1 MHFFRFSEEGQS
13 SMITG
18 LKINEQRKQMY
29 YEKGYWT
36 EKTVLDAW
44 NDAVKKY
51 GDREYVADDQGT
63 RMTYAEVDDKASR
76 LASWLKEAGVQA
88 GDVVTFQFPNWA
100 EFTIV
105 YVAVLKVGAVMH
117 PVPKNYNDADLI
129 YMLNLVEATAFICPT
144 YFHNIDYEQ
153 QAIDVEKACPSVK
166 AIAVCDKFEPAKHG
180 TIELSKICTTY
191 EPLTK
196 EPKVSSDDVAV
207 ILSTSGTTGKPKAA
221 LLTHN
226 NMLFSEGIFSKEA
239 RRTEKDVMFD
249 CSPLNH
255 AVGFWHGLIAPML
268 TGGRSVLMQQFT
280 PREAIE
286 LMNREGCT
294 WTMASTPFIY
304 DILKCIEFDNGP
316 KLETLNLWLCG
327 GAPVPAR
334 LVSCAKEHGVDLCE
348 VYGSTESCPH
358 VYVPIDKCVEWK
370 GDWSGVPYPG
380 IEIKCVDDN
389 GNEVPRGVQGEELS
403 TGPHLFV
410 GYLNEPERTDR
421 ALDDDGWFHSG
432 ELGYIDEEGRLRING
447 RKKEIIIRGGEN
459 ISAREIDDDLVEC
472 PGILDTATIGMP
484 DERLGERIC
493 TFAVARDE
501 HHPSLKEITDYLASQ
516 HVQKRLWPERVEYID
531 EIPKT
536 PMGKVKRF
544 ELAEILK
551 ERMANDPK

>member
-1 MHFFRFSEEGQS
+1 
-13 SMITG
+13 MITG

-29 YEKGYWT
+29 YEKGYWGKDT
-36 EKTVLDAW
+36 ALDAW
-44 NDAVKKY
+44 NDAVKNY
-51 GDREYVADDQGT
+51 GEREYVADDQG
-63 RMTYAEVDDKASR
+63 RRYTYAEVDDKASR
-76 LASWLKEAGVQA
+76 LASWFKEIGIEV
-88 GDVVTFQFPNWA
+88 GDVVTIQFPNWA
-100 EFTIV
+100 EFTV
-105 YVAVLKVGAVMH
+105 AYVAILKVSAVIH
-117 PVPKNYNDADLI
+117 PVPKNYNDADLTYI
-129 YMLNLVEATAFICPT
+129 MNLVHAKAFICPT
-144 YFHNIDYEQ
+144 YFHHTDYEQ
-153 QAIDVEKACPSVK
+153 QAIDAMKECPSVK
-166 AIAVCDKFEPAKHG
+166 AIAVCDKFEPARYG
-180 TIELSKICTTY
+180 TISLSTICATH
-191 EPLTK
+191 EPLQEK
-196 EPKVSSDDVAV
+196 PEVCSDDVVV

-226 NMLFSEGIFSKEA
+226 NMLYSERIFAQEA
-239 RRTEKDVMFD
+239 HRGPDDVMFD

-268 TGGRSVLMQQFT
+268 TGGRSVLMQQFS

-316 KLETLNLWLCG
+316 QLETLNLWLCG

-334 LVSCAKEHGVDLCE
+334 LVKCAKRHGVDLCE

-358 VYVPIDKCVEWK
+358 VFVPIDKCVEWK
-370 GDWSGVPYPG
+370 GNWSGVPYPG
-380 IEIKCVDDN
+380 IEIKCIDDN
-389 GNEVPRGVQGEELS
+389 GNEVPAGVQGEEIS

-410 GYLNEPERTDR
+410 GYLDEPERTDR

-432 ELGYIDEEGRLRING
+432 DLGFIDEEGRLRING

-459 ISAREIDDDLVEC
+459 LSAREIDDDLVEC
-472 PGILDTATIGMP
+472 PGLLETATIGMP

-501 HHPSLKEITDYLASQ
+501 HEPTLKEITDYLESQ
-516 HVQKRLWPERVEYID
+516 HVQKRLWPERVEYIP

>member
-1 MHFFRFSEEGQS
+1 
-13 SMITG
+13 MITG
-18 LKINEQRKQMY
+18 LKINEQHKQMY
-29 YEKGYWT
+29 YEKGYWGK
-36 EKTVLDAW
+36 ETVLDAW
-44 NDAVKKY
+44 NNAVEKY
-51 GDREYVADDQGT
+51 GDNEYVADDQGS
-63 RMTYAEVDDKASR
+63 RFTYKEVDEKASR
-76 LASWLKEAGVQA
+76 LASWLKEVGVET
-88 GDVVTFQFPNWA
+88 GDVVTLQFPNWA
-100 EFTIV
+100 GFTIA
-105 YVAVLKVGAVMH
+105 YVACLKVGAVIH

-129 YMLNLVEATAFICPT
+129 YIMNLVSTVAFICPT
-144 YFHNIDYEQ
+144 YFHNTDCEQ
-153 QAIDVEKACPSVK
+153 QAIDVKAQVPSLK
-166 AIAVCDKFEPAKHG
+166 AIAVYDKFEPAKHG
-180 TIELSKICTTY
+180 TIELSDICSNY
-191 EPLTK
+191 EPYTGV
-196 EPKVSSDDVAV
+196 PKVSSDDVVV

-226 NMLFSEGIFSKEA
+226 NMLYSERVFVGEA
-239 RRTEKDVMFD
+239 RRTEDDVMFD

-268 TGGRSVLMQQFT
+268 VGGRSVLMQQFS

-316 KLETLNLWLCG
+316 QLETLNLWLCG

-334 LVSCAKEHGVDLCE
+334 LVHCAKLHGVDLCE

-358 VYVPIDKCVEWK
+358 VYVPIDKCQEWS
-370 GDWSGVPYPG
+370 GDWSGIPYPG
-380 IEIKCVDDN
+380 IEIKTVDND
-389 GNEVPRGVQGEELS
+389 GNEVPAGVQGEELS

-410 GYLNEPERTDR
+410 GYLNEPERTNR

-432 ELGYIDEEGRLRING
+432 DLGYIDEEGRLRING

-472 PGILDTATIGMP
+472 PGILETATIGMP

-501 HHPSLKEITDYLASQ
+501 HEPSLKEITDYLASQ
-516 HVQKRLWPERVEYID
+516 HVAKRLWPERIEYLP